1 MFTQVRE
8 KLDGVAV
15 RASIVANRAKES
27 VKEFVTK
34 KSEGVDGI
42 LVTVGLCIIAL
53 VLVIVLKDQ
62 LAAYVNQLVTSMTQK
77 SETIL
82 NK

>member
-1 MFTQVRE
+1 MVKVRE
-8 KLDGVAV
+8 KLDDFAVKAMVAGQ
-15 RASIVANRAKES
+15 R
-27 VKEFVTK
+27 VKDEVKGFATRK
-34 KSEGVDGI
+34 HEGVDGI

-53 VLVIVLKDQ
+53 VLIVVLKDN
-62 LAAYVNQLVTSMTQK
+62 LANYVSQLVESMTQK

>member
-1 MFTQVRE
+1 MFTKVRD
-8 KLDGVAV
+8 KLDGAV
-15 RASIVANRAKES
+15 VRTSIVANRAKES
-27 VKEFVTK
+27 FKEFVTK

-62 LAAYVNQLVTSMTQK
+62 LAAYVNQLVSSMTQK
-77 SETIL
+77 S
-82 NK
+82 

>member
-1 MFTQVRE
+1 MLKVRE
-8 KLDGVAV
+8 KLDDFAVKAMVAGQ
-15 RASIVANRAKES
+15 RIKNE
-27 VKEFVTK
+27 VKDFATRK
-34 KSEGVDGI
+34 HEGVDGI

-53 VLVIVLKDQ
+53 VLIVVLKDN
-62 LAAYVNQLVTSMTQK
+62 LANYVSQLVKSMTDK